1 MTTSK
6 KMLQGAA
13 LERER
18 LAVMVNNYKIVCN
31 KSGSDKKTY
40 RCYIKKATV
49 NQLCHDNEVPGCDAG
64 RTHFIMSN
72 YRPQSVAAVFHPI
85 RHPDKPQPF

>member
-18 LAVMVNNYKIVCN
+18 LAVMVNNYKIVCI
-31 KSGSDKKTY
+31 KSGSDKK
-40 RCYIKKATV
+40 
-49 NQLCHDNEVPGCDAG
+49 NL
-64 RTHFIMSN
+64 
-72 YRPQSVAAVFHPI
+72 
-85 RHPDKPQPF
+85 